1 MMPFGGGSGRVG
13 RSRMR
18 LDEMDCADIM
28 MKAVQRKRSRSIA
41 RRESFSGTEDD
52 LKKFR
57 DAVEANEKEDLQKD
71 IDEYAVKVRELRGDN
86 IDKNSSAAIKKDSN
100 DIYLDKSPTKE
111 NGVEITSTNLEKDT
125 AIVSKQN
132 DKTKFEENE
141 PVNTDNNKVI
151 SKTNNNQVKSDPS
164 LGSGEKATED
174 LDKLNEYLQ
183 FPADNAVEP
192 IIVRDEIAQ
201 ENKEATNVSSNQQEQ
216 NVNENLNAQTN
227 ESFIPKETP
236 SDKAV
241 FDEKGKSNIADE
253 NNVDVPKQTPK
264 EDTENFDNEYIPLNH
279 PIIKSS
285 HIIESKNNAENSN
298 ADETNDND
306 KGIEK
311 DIEDNEIQNVQ
322 NIEHPIDVNE
332 NILIENVNE
341 SKIINITTE
350 KKDTDE
356 TNEIVKEIEHDIK
369 DKETQDAQNTEHTII
384 VNENNLIDNVNESK
398 ITNITTEREETD
410 IVTKN
415 TKSNDNMLSLEI
427 NANYPKDANESKIT
441 NTTSEREEIDIVT
454 ENTKLNEN
462 LVSIEKND
470 NDPENVTVPD
480 NGESLC
486 PDSEKIVNNDNN
498 EYSSMNHIDQE
509 KDTLTDIS
517 IANEKSNGSQDIEK
531 HELAP
536 EEQKAEIQN
545 KNGSSDLQT
554 KPSKCE
560 DIATSLNGTSNESS
574 EKDPNFLSI
583 VDRIKSDITTLKTLS
598 KQGTKTSVNIDSD
611 LAQKE
616 VLKANSIEDHDHN
629 SISKIELE
637 KTETLNNPSGDHK
650 QSGLKV
656 ALDRVCREKSASHIQ
671 IPKELS
677 SHLINLSSANISE
690 QLKRSCSNIVAHTM
704 EQELS
709 KEFLLKK
716 LEELLKEERKQVVE
730 DLKRRKEQLQDVKSV
745 HTEEINS
752 LKQRQNNEIRNF
764 HGKHSIEFDNIE
776 NNYLDHIE
784 ELRKEIEFLENEK
797 QNMKSPNQII
807 TDCLSG
813 TIRLV
818 TCRCLHKI
826 CIDINS

>member
-86 IDKNSSAAIKKDSN
+86 IDKNSSAEFKKDSN

-125 AIVSKQN
+125 ARVSKQN
-132 DKTKFEENE
+132 DETKFEENE
-141 PVNTDNNKVI
+141 PVNTENNKVI
-151 SKTNNNQVKSDPS
+151 SKTNNNQVKPDPS
-164 LGSGEKATED
+164 SGSREEATED
-174 LDKLNEYLQ
+174 PNKQNEYFQ
-183 FPADNAVEP
+183 ISADNTIEP
-192 IIVRDEIAQ
+192 NIVRDGIAQ
-201 ENKEATNVSSNQQEQ
+201 ENKDSTNTSSNQQEQ
-216 NVNENLNAQTN
+216 NVNENLNVQTN
-227 ESFIPKETP
+227 ESFIPEETP
-236 SDKAV
+236 SNKAV
-241 FDEKGKSNIADE
+241 FDEKGKSNIADV
-253 NNVDVPKQTPK
+253 NNVDIPNQIPK
-264 EDTENFDNEYIPLNH
+264 EDTENYDNEYIPLNH

-285 HIIESKNNAENSN
+285 HITESKNNAENSN

-306 KGIEK
+306 RGIEK
-311 DIEDNEIQNVQ
+311 EIEDKEIQNVQ

-332 NILIENVNE
+332 NILIEDVNE
-341 SKIINITTE
+341 SKIINNTTE

-356 TNEIVKEIEHDIK
+356 TNKIVKEIKHDIK
-369 DKETQDAQNTEHTII
+369 DKETQNAHNTEHTNI
-384 VNENNLIDNVNESK
+384 VNESNLIDNVNESK

-410 IVTKN
+410 KITEN
-415 TKSNDNMLSLEI
+415 TKSNDKMLDI
-427 NANYPKDANESKIT
+427 NENYPKDANESKIT
-441 NTTSEREEIDIVT
+441 KTSERETDIVT
-454 ENTKLNEN
+454 ENTKSNDN
-462 LVSIEKND
+462 LVPIEMND

-486 PDSEKIVNNDNN
+486 PDSEINVYNNNDNN
-498 EYSSMNHIDQE
+498 SINHIDQE
-509 KDTLTDIS
+509 NDTPTDS
-517 IANEKSNGSQDIEK
+517 IANEISNGPQVMEK

-536 EEQKAEIQN
+536 EKQKVETQN
-545 KNGSSDLQT
+545 ENGSSDLLT
-554 KPSKCE
+554 KPSKCTKQSKCE
-560 DIATSLNGTSNESS
+560 DIATSQNGTTNESG

-598 KQGTKTSVNIDSD
+598 KQGTKTSVNIDYD

-616 VLKANSIEDHDHN
+616 GLTGNSIDDHDHG
-629 SISKIELE
+629 IE
-637 KTETLNNPSGDHK
+637 KTETLNNHSGDHK

-730 DLKRRKEQLQDVKSV
+730 DLKRRKEQLQDVRSV

-752 LKQRQNNEIRNF
+752 LKQRQNNEIRNL

-784 ELRKEIEFLENEK
+784 QLRKEIEFLENEK
-797 QNMKSPNQII
+797 QNMKSPNQLI

-813 TIRLV
+813 TIRLE
-818 TCRCLHKI
+818 TSRYFQ
-826 CIDINS
+826 

>member
-86 IDKNSSAAIKKDSN
+86 IDKNSSAEFKKDSN

-132 DKTKFEENE
+132 DETKFEENE
-141 PVNTDNNKVI
+141 PVNTENNKVI
-151 SKTNNNQVKSDPS
+151 SKTNNNKVKPDPS
-164 LGSGEKATED
+164 SGSREEATED
-174 LDKLNEYLQ
+174 PNKQNEYLQ
-183 FPADNAVEP
+183 ISADNTVEP
-192 IIVRDEIAQ
+192 NIVRDGIAQ
-201 ENKEATNVSSNQQEQ
+201 ENKDSTNTSSNQQEQ
-216 NVNENLNAQTN
+216 NENENLNVQTN
-227 ESFIPKETP
+227 ESFIPEETP
-236 SDKAV
+236 SNKAV
-241 FDEKGKSNIADE
+241 FDEKGKSNIADV
-253 NNVDVPKQTPK
+253 NNVDIPNQIPK
-264 EDTENFDNEYIPLNH
+264 EDTENYDNEYIPLNH

-285 HIIESKNNAENSN
+285 HITESKNNAENSN

-306 KGIEK
+306 RGIEK
-311 DIEDNEIQNVQ
+311 EIEDKEIQNVQ

-332 NILIENVNE
+332 NILIEDVNE
-341 SKIINITTE
+341 SKIINNTTE

-356 TNEIVKEIEHDIK
+356 TNKIVKEIKHDIK
-369 DKETQDAQNTEHTII
+369 DKETQNAHNTEHTNI
-384 VNENNLIDNVNESK
+384 VNESNLIDNVNESK

-410 IVTKN
+410 KISEN
-415 TKSNDNMLSLEI
+415 TKSNDKMLDI
-427 NANYPKDANESKIT
+427 NENYPKDANESKIT
-441 NTTSEREEIDIVT
+441 KTSEREETDIVT
-454 ENTKLNEN
+454 ENTKSNDN
-462 LVSIEKND
+462 FVPIEMND

-486 PDSEKIVNNDNN
+486 PDSEIIVYNNNDNN
-498 EYSSMNHIDQE
+498 SINHIDQE
-509 KDTLTDIS
+509 NDTPTDS
-517 IANEKSNGSQDIEK
+517 IANEISNGPQVMEK

-536 EEQKAEIQN
+536 EKQKVETQN
-545 KNGSSDLQT
+545 ENENGSSDLLT
-554 KPSKCE
+554 KPSKSTKQSKCE
-560 DIATSLNGTSNESS
+560 DIATSQNGTTNESG

-611 LAQKE
+611 LDQKE
-616 VLKANSIEDHDHN
+616 VLKGNSIDDHDHGM
-629 SISKIELE
+629 E
-637 KTETLNNPSGDHK
+637 KTETLNNHSGDHK

-730 DLKRRKEQLQDVKSV
+730 DLKRRKEQLQDVRSV

-752 LKQRQNNEIRNF
+752 LKQRHNNEIRNL

-784 ELRKEIEFLENEK
+784 QLRKEIEFLENEK
-797 QNMKSPNQII
+797 QNMKSPNQLI

-813 TIRLV
+813 TIRLE
-818 TCRCLHKI
+818 TSRCFQ
-826 CIDINS
+826 

>member
-86 IDKNSSAAIKKDSN
+86 IDKNSSAEFKKDSN

-125 AIVSKQN
+125 ARVSKQN
-132 DKTKFEENE
+132 DETKFEENE
-141 PVNTDNNKVI
+141 PVNTENNKVI
-151 SKTNNNQVKSDPS
+151 SKTNNNQVKPDPS
-164 LGSGEKATED
+164 SGSREEATED
-174 LDKLNEYLQ
+174 PNKQNEYLQ
-183 FPADNAVEP
+183 ISADNTVEP
-192 IIVRDEIAQ
+192 NIVRDGIAQ
-201 ENKEATNVSSNQQEQ
+201 ENKDSTNTSSNQQEQ
-216 NVNENLNAQTN
+216 NENENLNVQTN
-227 ESFIPKETP
+227 ESFIPEETP
-236 SDKAV
+236 SNKAV
-241 FDEKGKSNIADE
+241 FDEKGKSNIADV
-253 NNVDVPKQTPK
+253 NNVDIPNQIPK
-264 EDTENFDNEYIPLNH
+264 EDTENYDNEYIPLNH

-285 HIIESKNNAENSN
+285 HITESKNNAENSN

-306 KGIEK
+306 RGIEK
-311 DIEDNEIQNVQ
+311 EIEDKEIQNVQ

-332 NILIENVNE
+332 NILIEDVNE
-341 SKIINITTE
+341 SKIINNTTE

-356 TNEIVKEIEHDIK
+356 TNKIVKEIKHDIK
-369 DKETQDAQNTEHTII
+369 DKETQNAHNTEHTNI
-384 VNENNLIDNVNESK
+384 VNESNLIDNVNESK

-410 IVTKN
+410 KITEN
-415 TKSNDNMLSLEI
+415 TKSNDKMLDI
-427 NANYPKDANESKIT
+427 NENYPKDANESKIT
-441 NTTSEREEIDIVT
+441 KTSEREETDIVT
-454 ENTKLNEN
+454 ENTKSNDN
-462 LVSIEKND
+462 LVPIEMND

-486 PDSEKIVNNDNN
+486 PDSEINVYNNNDNN
-498 EYSSMNHIDQE
+498 SINHIDQE
-509 KDTLTDIS
+509 NDTPTDS
-517 IANEKSNGSQDIEK
+517 IANEISNGPQVMEK

-536 EEQKAEIQN
+536 EKQKVETQN
-545 KNGSSDLQT
+545 ENGSSDLLT
-554 KPSKCE
+554 KPSKCTKQSKCE
-560 DIATSLNGTSNESS
+560 DIATSQNGTTNESG

-611 LAQKE
+611 LDQKE
-616 VLKANSIEDHDHN
+616 VLKGNSIDDHDHGM
-629 SISKIELE
+629 E
-637 KTETLNNPSGDHK
+637 KTETLNNHSGDHK

-730 DLKRRKEQLQDVKSV
+730 DLKRRKEQLQDVRSV

-752 LKQRQNNEIRNF
+752 LKQRQNNEIRNL
-764 HGKHSIEFDNIE
+764 HGKQSIEFDNIE

-784 ELRKEIEFLENEK
+784 QLRKEIEFLENEK
-797 QNMKSPNQII
+797 QNMKSPNQLI

-813 TIRLV
+813 TIRLE
-818 TCRCLHKI
+818 TSRYFQ
-826 CIDINS
+826 